1 MMTEIEKWN
10 INLDQIGISE
20 PHLYGYTYLTGC
32 IARVMAEV
40 NNKASE
46 VNPILPVIQANLKLP
61 LETATIVKL
70 NQEIFVELLLFA
82 KSIDN
87 ENLVQI
93 PNNFI
98 NISFDRNTNPYFKK
112 NENQWNIN
120 CRYRDLIKKIGE
132 KIEQFIST
140 KEQALTLG
148 YTHAHMK
155 MNNSLEKQA
164 YIGAAVLSNL
174 QPSYLANVTN
184 TLPFP
189 NQFVS
194 DPVKWIFS
202 KELFTRL
209 SDEKYGLDYKAAN
222 WIIDFHNFLFFKDPT
237 NAQEHKNKHETVD
250 HFENMITDIYK
261 QIEQYHNQHNLDSKK
276 FKFKSKYSGQDNW
289 NSFVKQWQYNYTTDY
304 GNEKVEDLFCVG
316 EFYSH
321 MSFRFMNAVLLFFER
336 KKFWGVF

>member
-1 MMTEIEKWN
+1 M
-10 INLDQIGISE
+10 
-20 PHLYGYTYLTGC
+20 
-32 IARVMAEV
+32 
-40 NNKASE
+40 
-46 VNPILPVIQANLKLP
+46 
-61 LETATIVKL
+61 
-70 NQEIFVELLLFA
+70 FA

-93 PNNFI
+93 PKNFI

-112 NENQWNIN
+112 VENQWNIN
-120 CRYRDLIKKIGE
+120 CRYRDLIKKIGD

-140 KEQALTLG
+140 KEQALALG
-148 YTHAHMK
+148 YAHAHMK
-155 MNNSLEKQA
+155 MHSFPEKQA
-164 YIGAAVLSNL
+164 YIGAAVLSNI

-194 DPVKWIFS
+194 DPKKWIFS

-222 WIIDFHNFLFFKDPT
+222 WIIDFHNFLFFKDPN
-237 NAQEHKNKHETVD
+237 NAQEHKDKHETVD
-250 HFENMITDIYK
+250 HFDNMILDIYK

-276 FKFKSKYSGQDNW
+276 YKFKSKYSGQEEW
-289 NSFVKQWQYNYTTDY
+289 NSFVKQWQYNYTSDY
-304 GNEKVEDLFCVG
+304 GNEKVEDLFCIG

-321 MSFRFMNAVLLFFER
+321 MSFRFMHAVLLFFER
-336 KKFWGVF
+336 KKFLGVF

>member
-1 MMTEIEKWN
+1 MTEIEKWN
-10 INLDQIGISE
+10 INLEQIGISE
-20 PHLYGYTYLTGC
+20 PHLFGYTYLTGC

-40 NNKASE
+40 NNNASE

-93 PNNFI
+93 PKNFI

-112 NENQWNIN
+112 VENQWNIN
-120 CRYRDLIKKIGE
+120 CRSRDLIKKIGE

-140 KEQALTLG
+140 KEQALALG
-148 YTHAHMK
+148 YAHAHMK
-155 MNNSLEKQA
+155 MHSFPEKQA
-164 YIGAAVLSNL
+164 YISAAVLSNI

-194 DPVKWIFS
+194 DPEKWIFS

-222 WIIDFHNFLFFKDPT
+222 WIIDFHNFLFFKDPN

-250 HFENMITDIYK
+250 HFENMILDIYK
-261 QIEQYHNQHNLDSKK
+261 QIVQYHNQHNLDSKK
-276 FKFKSKYSGQDNW
+276 FKFKSKYSGQDDW
-289 NSFVKQWQYNYTTDY
+289 NSFVKQWQYNYTSDY
-304 GNEKVEDLFCVG
+304 GNEKVEDLFCIG

-321 MSFRFMNAVLLFFER
+321 MSFRFLNAVLLFFER
-336 KKFWGVF
+336 KKFLGVF

>member
-1 MMTEIEKWN
+1 MTEIEKWN

-46 VNPILPVIQANLKLP
+46 VNPILPVIRDNLKLP

-87 ENLVQI
+87 DNLVQI
-93 PNNFI
+93 PKNFI
-98 NISFDRNTNPYFKK
+98 NISFDRNTNPYFKEV
-112 NENQWNIN
+112 ENQWNIN

-140 KEQALTLG
+140 KEQALALG

-155 MNNSLEKQA
+155 MNNSHEKQV

-194 DPVKWIFS
+194 DPEKWIFS

-222 WIIDFHNFLFFKDPT
+222 WIIDFHNFLFFKDAN

-250 HFENMITDIYK
+250 HFDHMITDIYK
-261 QIEQYHNQHNLDSKK
+261 QIEQYQNKQKLDSKK
-276 FKFKSKYSGQDNW
+276 FKFKSKYSGQEEW
-289 NSFVKQWQYNYTTDY
+289 NAFVKQWQYNYTSDY
-304 GNEKVEDLFCVG
+304 GSEKVQDLFCIG

-321 MSFRFMNAVLLFFER
+321 MSFRLLHAVLLFMER
-336 KKFWGVF
+336 KKFLGVF